1 MTINLPQIEA
11 AAEQALGLV
20 SQLAPLAM
28 LGGPAAGAI
37 GALVGQV
44 ASTVDTIITQVSG
57 DAAIIAGGDLAKIQA
72 LQVQLQAANANLA
85 AQIAAS

>member
-11 AAEQALGLV
+11 AAEQALALV

-37 GALVGQV
+37 GVLVGQV